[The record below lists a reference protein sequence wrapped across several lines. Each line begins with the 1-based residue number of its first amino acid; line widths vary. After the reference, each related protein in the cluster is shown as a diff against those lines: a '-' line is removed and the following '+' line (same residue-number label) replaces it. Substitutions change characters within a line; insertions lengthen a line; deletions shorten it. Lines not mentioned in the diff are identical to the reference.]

1 MQRCSDLGARISI
14 AAWRCEGQRRLEIWT
29 SGSSFVGAGHFPDR
43 LSAATLITHACTLP
57 MPGRSIK
64 LGPHVRHVNRL
75 GASIA
80 ENELRAHARENYDLW
95 GMLLGYSIRVES

>member
-1 MQRCSDLGARISI
+1 
-14 AAWRCEGQRRLEIWT
+14 
-29 SGSSFVGAGHFPDR
+29 
-43 LSAATLITHACTLP
+43 

-95 GMLLGYSIRVES
+95 GMLLGYSIRVDS

>member
-1 MQRCSDLGARISI
+1 
-14 AAWRCEGQRRLEIWT
+14 
-29 SGSSFVGAGHFPDR
+29 
-43 LSAATLITHACTLP
+43 

-95 GMLLGYSIRVES
+95 GMLLGYSIRVESLRCVLARTKVPTAHTCYSPPS